1 MPRFATIDIGTH
13 SVLLLVAERDTHG
26 RFTPVLER
34 LALTRLGRG
43 VDGTGRLSEEGMA
56 QTLEAVAAFANE
68 ARALDIEG
76 LAVSAT
82 SAARDASNGAVF
94 LEEARRLADVEVEI
108 ISGDAEARLVWLAV
122 HADFG
127 GRNNLCVVD
136 VGGGST
142 EVIYGTAD
150 GQRTYARSVNAGSV
164 RLTER
169 FLPSDPPTPEGL
181 AGMLRFLAEEF
192 AQLPPPPAGA
202 TVVGT
207 AGTVTT
213 LLCIRDGIDPYDASR
228 VHGARL
234 TKAQL
239 AAIIER
245 LAGLPLAERREV
257 KGLEPARADVIVAGG
272 LILLAALE
280 RLGADACVVGDR
292 GVRWGL
298 LQERFG
304 AARLP

>member
-1 MPRFATIDIGTH
+1 MPRFATIDIGTN
-13 SVLLLVAERDTHG
+13 SVLLLVAERDQEG
-26 RFTPVLER
+26 RFSPVLER
-34 LALTRLGRG
+34 AALTRLGRG
-43 VDGTGRLSEEGMA
+43 VDGTRRLSEEGIT
-56 QTLEAVAAFANE
+56 QTLAAVEAFAKE

-82 SAARDASNGAVF
+82 SAARDATNGDQF
-94 LEEARRLADVEVEI
+94 LEEARRIADVEVEI

-122 HADFG
+122 QADFG
-127 GRNNLCVVD
+127 GSNLCVVD
-136 VGGGST
+136 IGGGST
-142 EVIYGTAD
+142 EVIYGTAQ
-150 GQRTYARSVNAGSV
+150 GQRTYARSLDVGSV

-169 FLPSDPPTPEGL
+169 FLPSDPPSPEGL
-181 AGMLRFLAEEF
+181 AHLLRFLGEEF
-192 AQLPPPPAGA
+192 AQLPHPPAGA

-213 LLCIRDGIDPYDASR
+213 LLSIRDGIEPYDASR

-234 TKAQL
+234 TKADL
-239 AAIIER
+239 VALIER
-245 LAGLPLAERREV
+245 LSRMPLEERRQV
-257 KGLEPARADVIVAGG
+257 KGLEPARADVIVAGA

-280 RLGADACVVGDR
+280 RLGADVCVVGDR

-304 AARLP
+304 AGRAS

>member
-1 MPRFATIDIGTH
+1 MPRFATIDIGTN
-13 SVLLLVAERDTHG
+13 SVLLLVAERDGDG
-26 RFTPVLER
+26 RFSPVVER
-34 LALTRLGRG
+34 AALTRLGRG
-43 VDGTGRLSEEGMA
+43 VDGTRRLSEEGMA
-56 QTLEAVAAFANE
+56 QTLETLEAFARE
-68 ARALDIEG
+68 ARSLDIEG

-82 SAARDASNGAVF
+82 SAARDATNGAEF
-94 LEEARRLADVEVEI
+94 LAEARRLADVEVEI

-127 GRNNLCVVD
+127 GSNLCVVD
-136 VGGGST
+136 IGGGST
-142 EVIYGTAD
+142 EVVYGTAQ
-150 GQRTYARSVNAGSV
+150 GQRTYARSLDVGSV

-169 FLPSDPPTPEGL
+169 FLASDPPTPEGL
-181 AGMLRFLAEEF
+181 AAMLRFLGEAF
-192 AQLPPPPAGA
+192 AQLPHPPAGA

-213 LLCIRDGIDPYDASR
+213 LLSIRDGIEPYDASR

-234 TKAQL
+234 TKAEL
-239 AAIIER
+239 ASIIER

-280 RLGADACVVGDR
+280 RLGAEVCVVGDR

-304 AARLP
+304 SERAS

>member
-1 MPRFATIDIGTH
+1 MPRFATIDIGTN
-13 SVLLLVAERDTHG
+13 SVLLLVAERDAEG
-26 RFTPVLER
+26 RFSPVVER
-34 LALTRLGRG
+34 AALTRLGRG
-43 VDGTGRLSEEGMA
+43 VDGTKRLSGEGMA
-56 QTLEAVAAFANE
+56 ATLSTLEAFAQE
-68 ARALDIEG
+68 ARSLDIEG

-82 SAARDASNGAVF
+82 SAARDATNGAEF
-94 LEEARRLADVEVEI
+94 LAEARRLADVEVEI

-127 GRNNLCVVD
+127 GKNLCVVD
-136 VGGGST
+136 IGGGST
-142 EVIYGTAD
+142 EVVYGTAQ
-150 GQRTYARSVNAGSV
+150 GQRTYARSLDVGSV

-169 FLPSDPPTPEGL
+169 FLPTDPPSPEGL
-181 AGMLRFLAEEF
+181 SAMLRFLGEEF
-192 AQLPPPPAGA
+192 AQLPHPPAGA

-213 LLCIRDGIDPYDASR
+213 LLSIRDGIEPYDASR

-234 TKAQL
+234 TKAELGAIIGRL
-239 AAIIER
+239 AA
-245 LAGLPLAERREV
+245 LPLAQRREV

-280 RLGADACVVGDR
+280 RLGAEVCIVGDR

-304 AARLP
+304 AERAS